1 MPKFTAISICREGW
15 IFLLI
20 LGFLIASA
28 LLRNVNLLILMSGM
42 MIGPFLIH
50 WWIVTWALRQIEIE
64 RRFPKEVCAN
74 DLLVVDLTVHN
85 RRQRFSSW
93 FLTVEDTI
101 YCEHPSRPNTR
112 QKVASIVPHLAA
124 NRSFTTSYQGRL
136 EMPGRYRFGPLQI
149 STRFPFGLLQR
160 SVTLNK
166 TETLI
171 VYPQIGTLSR
181 KWTTLLTST
190 NPSSRRTRH
199 RKDHMEGSF
208 YALRDW
214 RSGDSKRWIHWRTS
228 AKHGELKV
236 REFEQQR
243 SQNIAIILE
252 LWAPKQ
258 ANPHQLSTIRQA
270 VSFTAT
276 IAEDLCRHG
285 DSDLLVTASGSEAML
300 AYGAGS
306 NLLLREI
313 MTQLACI
320 THTSQDN
327 LPVVLKQALEKSS
340 NGTQLV
346 LISSRPVDLN
356 DTQRF
361 ADVWKNPQQAF
372 RIESIICINAASNEI
387 DEYFQMAP
395 KYDAEGT

>member
-1 MPKFTAISICREGW
+1 MSKFTTITICREGW

-50 WWIVTWALRQIEIE
+50 WWIVTRALRQIEIE
-64 RRFPKEVCAN
+64 RRLPKGVCAN
-74 DLLVVDLTVHN
+74 DLLVVDLTVYNH
-85 RRQRFSSW
+85 RKRFSSW
-93 FLTVEDTI
+93 FLTIEDTI
-101 YCEHPSRPNTR
+101 YCEHPSRPKTK
-112 QKVASIVPHLAA
+112 QTVALIVPHLTAKQ
-124 NRSFTTSYQGRL
+124 SFATSYQGRL
-136 EMPGRYRFGPLQI
+136 ELPGRYRFGPIQI
-149 STRFPFGLLQR
+149 STRFPFGFLRQ
-160 SVTLNK
+160 SVTLNQ

-171 VYPQIGTLSR
+171 VYPEMGTLSR
-181 KWTTLLTST
+181 KWTSLLTSI

-236 REFEQQR
+236 REFQQQR
-243 SQNIAIILE
+243 NQDIAIILE

-258 ANPHQLSTIRQA
+258 ANQHQLSIIRQA

-285 DSDLLVTASGSEAML
+285 DSDLLVTASGSENML
-300 AYGAGS
+300 AFGAGS

-320 THTSQDN
+320 THISQDN
-327 LPVVLKQALEKSS
+327 LSVVIKQALEKSS
-340 NGTQLV
+340 NSAKLV

-361 ADVWKNPQQAF
+361 ADIWKLPQQGP
-372 RIESIICINAASNEI
+372 RIESIICVNAASNEI
-387 DEYFQMAP
+387 DEYFQMTS
-395 KYDAEGT
+395 KDVVQST